1 MSSRSSQLR
10 EIFFFAGAIGIF
22 VLALLVG
29 VLFFSNALSMLW
41 LARAIFV
48 SALLF
53 VLVECFLLLRVTRVS
68 HALTTHATWRRNDQ
82 APACSLALLLG
93 IVALGLLGC
102 GVLMEWLLEWR

>member
-29 VLFFSNALSMLW
+29 VLFFSNAFSLLW
-41 LARAIFV
+41 LARAIFA

-53 VLVECFLLLRVTRVS
+53 VVLECILVARVTRVS
-68 HALTTHATWRRNDQ
+68 HALTPHATWRRNDQ
-82 APACSLALLLG
+82 APSCSLALLFG
-93 IVALGLLGC
+93 VVTLGLLLC
-102 GVLMEWLLEWR
+102 GILMEWLVEGR